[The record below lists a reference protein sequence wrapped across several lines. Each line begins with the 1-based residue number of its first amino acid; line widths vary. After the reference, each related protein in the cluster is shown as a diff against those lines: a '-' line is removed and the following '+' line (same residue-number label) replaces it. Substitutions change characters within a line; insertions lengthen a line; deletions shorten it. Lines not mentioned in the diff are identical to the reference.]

1 MFSTGVRIFT
11 LLVAATVGFLMLGL
25 GYGHTSVG
33 SVSGGW
39 FFVAA
44 MFEGIAVW
52 SSARLA
58 QSLPLAALS
67 LQEQDVQ
74 QAPFEPPKRTSHDG
88 PPQLANLWHCVA
100 PRRLVGFDKSAVS
113 CTLELHTCCSI
124 LAVLTSILGISL
136 PWGYTLEGEAV
147 DVWGLPEKSW
157 SELSKNNGPCIQHP
171 DFHSQNCLL
180 VVALAQCMNTLAGAS
195 VFFLLVQ
202 CVWVGLDMFSIKF
215 HVFVWDSPSFM
226 FWTAITNA
234 VFRFGLLLAC
244 VPMLTIVMLGIIPDM
259 YIVPLGQAFLLQTCI
274 CDVCAAFSAKALS
287 KSLRKAALR
296 SPNPAAAAETYAPGT
311 TDASAPV

>member
-1 MFSTGVRIFT
+1 MLSFAFGWGMFATGVRAVT
-11 LLVAATVGFLMLGL
+11 LLAAM
-25 GYGHTSVG
+25 SVLYTNSGAEIENG
-33 SVSGGW
+33 SAVPPAGGW

-113 CTLELHTCCSI
+113 CTLGLHTCCSI

-147 DVWGLPEKSW
+147 DGRAFVVGTRR
-157 SELSKNNGPCIQHP
+157 
-171 DFHSQNCLL
+171 SQ
-180 VVALAQCMNTLAGAS
+180 
-195 VFFLLVQ
+195 
-202 CVWVGLDMFSIKF
+202 
-215 HVFVWDSPSFM
+215 
-226 FWTAITNA
+226 
-234 VFRFGLLLAC
+234 
-244 VPMLTIVMLGIIPDM
+244 
-259 YIVPLGQAFLLQTCI
+259 
-274 CDVCAAFSAKALS
+274 
-287 KSLRKAALR
+287 
-296 SPNPAAAAETYAPGT
+296 
-311 TDASAPV
+311 